1 MHTLP
6 VTEERDHI
14 QIVEWDDEAEEEAAT
29 TEEEELA
36 SVQQEIERLTRT
48 RIHSEKAGRD
58 ATC

>member
-14 QIVEWDDEAEEEAAT
+14 QIVEWDDEAEEEAAA

-36 SVQQEIERLTRT
+36 SVQQEIERL
-48 RIHSEKAGRD
+48 
-58 ATC
+58 